1 MTKFHTIDWK
11 QMHKDAKA
19 LLERLGS
26 DIDPHS
32 SMGNLTV
39 AEQQI
44 VEIAKAISTNAKII
58 IMDEPTAALSKKR
71 NVRNY
76 TELQNNLEMKAV
88 Q

>member
-32 SMGNLTV
+32 SMVIKQLDN
-39 AEQQI
+39 
-44 VEIAKAISTNAKII
+44 
-58 IMDEPTAALSKKR
+58 R
-71 NVRNY
+71 
-76 TELQNNLEMKAV
+76 
-88 Q
+88 